1 MKFIYPFGLLIFLFI
16 REKIGCLSQPI
27 KPPNLII
34 ATEELR
40 FLVAASLFVGF
51 FAFLW
56 DGVLLGLGSSNH
68 FAIITIVGSVVGGTL
83 LFYTY
88 INNLG
93 LYGLWFSLCVSLV
106 IRSSMGFYF
115 QKLK

>member
-1 MKFIYPFGLLIFLFI
+1 MVDFVELLSNTNVLN
-16 REKIGCLSQPI
+16 S
-27 KPPNLII
+27 
-34 ATEELR
+34 ATEEFRL
-40 FLVAASLFVGF
+40 LVAASLFIGF

-68 FAIITIVGSVVGGTL
+68 FAIITIAGSVVGGAL
-83 LFYTY
+83 LFFTY
-88 INNLG
+88 VNNLG
-93 LYGLWFSLCVSLV
+93 LYGLWFSLCVSLA